1 MPDITLEVLARQNEQ
16 ILRELAD
23 IRASTDGLDHK
34 LDAILPLVE
43 GIPVLAKGITVL
55 QRDVQRLND
64 DMRVSSSLAM
74 RVDHTLTD
82 VLTELQA
89 IHRWM
94 VSVQDRLRKLEDTP

>member
-1 MPDITLEVLARQNEQ
+1 MPDTPV
-16 ILRELAD
+16 D
-23 IRASTDGLDHK
+23 LDAINRK

-43 GIPVLAKGITVL
+43 GIPLLAKGITVL

>member
-34 LDAILPLVE
+34 FDAILPLVE
-43 GIPVLAKGITVL
+43 GIPLLAKGITVL

-94 VSVQDRLRKLEDTP
+94 VGVQDRLRKLEDTP

>member
-1 MPDITLEVLARQNEQ
+1 M
-16 ILRELAD
+16 
-23 IRASTDGLDHK
+23 
-34 LDAILPLVE
+34 
-43 GIPVLAKGITVL
+43 LAKGITVL